1 MCVLI
6 LSVYLNNAC
15 VVRTAEET
23 EEYQR
28 VATNVGKGLSVIQE
42 ELHRMRMATKA
53 QVDSLALQREV
64 NHRVYDISLYVNVGQ
79 GQVKTSNY
87 KLEPYNSEAEDTCRK
102 GGREREGG

>member
-1 MCVLI
+1 MTAIQHLYKTTVNVM
-6 LSVYLNNAC
+6 SVNPVYLNNAC
-15 VVRTAEET
+15 VVRAAEET

-64 NHRVYDISLYVNVGQ
+64 NQCAPFNICLDCLV
-79 GQVKTSNY
+79 
-87 KLEPYNSEAEDTCRK
+87 
-102 GGREREGG
+102 